1 MALRRAAKTSLAA
14 ITIAVGC
21 ALTLPAA
28 SHAARQVLVLGAHV
42 ENFLGSYT
50 AVRTTLRSRG
60 YFVDATD
67 VRGRLA
73 ELEAPIADLNTLTML
88 DTVARENGFMDYSD
102 WLQVARS
109 VLVAERFVSDPP
121 ERGEL
126 EAALAELKGDPFL
139 SENQKVRLIASLRR
153 SERVTAVMR
162 PLGPNVSVVRP
173 FVDRI
178 RETVGLGR

>member
-1 MALRRAAKTSLAA
+1 MAFTRILAA
-14 ITIAVGC
+14 L
-21 ALTLPAA
+21 ALVACCLAGTATKA
-28 SHAARQVLVLGAHV
+28 QAARQVLVLGTHV
-42 ENFLGSYT
+42 ESFLGSYA

-60 YFVDATD
+60 YFVDAVD

-88 DTVARENGFMDYSD
+88 DTVARENGFNDYGD
-102 WLQVARS
+102 WLEVARS

-153 SERVTAVMR
+153 TEQMTAIMR

-173 FVDRI
+173 FAERI
-178 RETVGLGR
+178 RETVGLDR